1 MEIVRRQQEG
11 FLEVVFEGRLDG
23 YSAEHLATS
32 VDEVMQEGTHAVRV
46 NLAKASYISSAGIG
60 ILVKLYQQFTAVNG
74 SFAVIEASPSVKK
87 VLELVGVAEILGGGK
102 RAAAGAGGAAAAAE
116 PALERREAGG
126 AAFEIH
132 RIRDAAELA
141 CRVVGSPAALGKA
154 EFNAEDC
161 RGVFITENRL
171 ALGLG
176 AFAEDFEQGQ
186 DRFGEFLAVGG
197 AAACQP
203 TDGTNVPDYMASS
216 GSFVPRVAA
225 LYGMFCEGGFSKLV
239 RFDSA
244 AGSPVALSSV
254 VDTCLDAAGAP
265 TAGFVMVAESAG
277 LMGAALKRPPVT
289 GGGQRLFGFPDIRR
303 WLSFSPERCH
313 TRALVLIVGVASASP
328 PDELRPLLR
337 PLAKGSATA
346 GHFHA
351 AAFGYRPLQKGKL
364 ELRNTVRSLFDAGG
378 LQGVLHLLADDREI
392 AGGGESELLRG
403 ACWVGPIRQTS
414 KWEGAA

>member
-11 FLEVVFEGRLDG
+11 FLEVLFEGRLDG

-32 VDEVMQEGTHAVRV
+32 VGEAMQEGTHAVRV

-60 ILVKLYQQFTAVNG
+60 ILVQLYQQFAAVKG
-74 SFAVIEASPSVKK
+74 SFAVIEPSAAVKK
-87 VLELVGVAEILGGGK
+87 VLELVGVGEILGIDRTPGATSGGT
-102 RAAAGAGGAAAAAE
+102 AAVAE

-126 AAFEIH
+126 ATFEIH
-132 RIRDAAELA
+132 RLRESAELM
-141 CRVVGSPAALGKA
+141 CRVVGHPAALGKA
-154 EFNAEDC
+154 AFAMSDC
-161 RGVFITENRL
+161 RGVPVTDNRL

-176 AFAEDFEQGQ
+176 AFGENFEQGQ
-186 DRFGEFLAVGG
+186 DRFGEFLAVSGS
-197 AAACQP
+197 AACQP
-203 TDGTNVPDYMASS
+203 TDGTNMPDYMASS

-225 LYGMFCEGGFSKLV
+225 LYGIACDGGFSKLV
-239 RFDSA
+239 RFDTVAGTPVRLSA
-244 AGSPVALSSV
+244 V
-254 VDTCLDAAGAP
+254 VDTCLDIAGAT

-277 LMGAALKRPPVT
+277 LMGAALKRPPVH
-289 GGGQRLFGFPDIRR
+289 GGGQKLFGFPDVRR

-313 TRALVLIVGVASASP
+313 PRALVLIAGVASSSP
-328 PDELRPLLR
+328 AEVLRPMVR
-337 PLAKGSATA
+337 PLAKESKTA

-364 ELRNTVRSLFDAGG
+364 ELRSTVRSLFEAGG

-403 ACWVGPIRQTS
+403 ACWVGPIRQTGA
-414 KWEGAA
+414 WEPA